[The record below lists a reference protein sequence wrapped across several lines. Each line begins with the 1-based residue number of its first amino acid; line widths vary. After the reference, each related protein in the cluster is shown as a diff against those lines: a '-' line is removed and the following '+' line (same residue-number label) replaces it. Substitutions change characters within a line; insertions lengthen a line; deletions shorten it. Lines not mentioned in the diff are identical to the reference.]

1 MKLRKIVSGILA
13 CAMIFSSVPVAGNE
27 VGGGTSIQQGPHLS
41 YIAPE
46 EGGIPMPARVSAGS
60 EHY

>member
-27 VGGGTSIQQGPHLS
+27 VGGG
-41 YIAPE
+41 Y
-46 EGGIPMPARVSAGS
+46 
-60 EHY
+60 

>member
-27 VGGGTSIQQGPHLS
+27 VGGGGVLAYSRDRICPT
-41 YIAPE
+41 
-46 EGGIPMPARVSAGS
+46 
-60 EHY
+60 

>member
-27 VGGGTSIQQGPHLS
+27 VGGGVLAYSRDRICPT
-41 YIAPE
+41 
-46 EGGIPMPARVSAGS
+46 
-60 EHY
+60 

>member
-27 VGGGTSIQQGPHLS
+27 VGGVLAYSRDRICPT
-41 YIAPE
+41 
-46 EGGIPMPARVSAGS
+46 
-60 EHY
+60 